1 MRHSWGQTKG
11 LRVKKRAKGPAAM
24 PGLQNPSSGPG
35 QEASRMV
42 LSYPSHF
49 DPPLHHFSPLLR
61 LQGPVSETRGDDAV
75 GHAIELRHR
84 GTDGGCQVLFAF
96 LVSLRPDAAQA
107 VVRHH
112 FLKQLLEDKGM
123 EMGFFGKRGSRE
135 QGSRQ
140 ACARSSRR
148 AEHLLNEYSQHPS
161 A

>member
-1 MRHSWGQTKG
+1 M
-11 LRVKKRAKGPAAM
+11 LKKNKAKGPAAM
-24 PGLQNPSSGPG
+24 PRLPNPSSGQG

-75 GHAIELRHR
+75 GHAIELRDR

-112 FLKQLLEDKGM
+112 FLKQLLEDKRM
-123 EMGFFGKRGSRE
+123 EKCFFFGKRGSQE

-148 AEHLLNEYSQHPS
+148 AEHLLSEYSQHPS

>member
-1 MRHSWGQTKG
+1 
-11 LRVKKRAKGPAAM
+11 
-24 PGLQNPSSGPG
+24 
-35 QEASRMV
+35 MV

-75 GHAIELRHR
+75 GHAIELRDR

-123 EMGFFGKRGSRE
+123 EMFGFFWGKE
-135 QGSRQ
+135 
-140 ACARSSRR
+140 AARSKGAGRLVPGAAGGQSTF
-148 AEHLLNEYSQHPS
+148 
-161 A
+161 